1 MASFATA
8 LSGLD
13 ADSQALSVIS
23 NNLAN
28 LNTVAFKSQRPNFQD
43 LFYQQVGSSG
53 DGDPIQ
59 VGVGTS
65 IGSISSN
72 FTQGSIESTGV
83 PTDVAIQ
90 GNGFFVVDD
99 NGLQEY
105 TRAGNFSVGA
115 TGQLMT
121 ADGGDVLGYQAVNG
135 VIGPNQTLGPLTIA
149 SGQTSPPQPTGNV
162 QIAMNLDSTAA
173 VGATFSTPVSV
184 YDAQGNAQVLSFNFT
199 KTATNTWSYQITIP
213 AANVGAT
220 GNPVVVNSG
229 SLVFNGSG
237 VLTTPAANVSGIT
250 VSGLADGAANLTF
263 NWDLFDSNN
272 NPLVTQV
279 AGTSAASSTTQDG
292 YSSGT
297 LTSYNVQS
305 DGTIQGIFSNGQTL
319 PLGQIALASF
329 PNLQGLILNGGNSY
343 LASLSS
349 GAANIGLAGTGGRG
363 TVAGGSLEE
372 SNVDIATEFA
382 NLILAERGYQANAK
396 TVTTFD
402 EVTQTAIN
410 MQASP

>member
-28 LNTVAFKSQRPNFQD
+28 LNTVGFKSQRPNFQD
-43 LFYQQVGSSG
+43 LFYQQIGSSG

-105 TRAGNFSVGA
+105 TRAGDFSVGA
-115 TGQLMT
+115 TGQIMT

-135 VIGPNQTLGPLTIA
+135 VISPSQTLGPLTIA
-149 SGQTSPPQPTGNV
+149 SGQTSPPEPTGNV

-184 YDAQGNAQVLSFNFT
+184 YDAQGNAQVLTFNFT

-213 AANVGAT
+213 AANVGTT

-237 VLTTPAANVSGIT
+237 VLTTPATNVSGIT

-263 NWDLFDSNN
+263 NWDLYDSNN

-349 GAANIGLAGTGGRG
+349 GAANIGVAGTGGRG
-363 TVAGGSLEE
+363 TLAGGSLEE